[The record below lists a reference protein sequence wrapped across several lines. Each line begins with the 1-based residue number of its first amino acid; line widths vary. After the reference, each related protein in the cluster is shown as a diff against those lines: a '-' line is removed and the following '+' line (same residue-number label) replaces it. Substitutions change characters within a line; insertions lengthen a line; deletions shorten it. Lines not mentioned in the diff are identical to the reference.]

1 MKVRSLL
8 ALAALVTLIA
18 APVAPAFAQG
28 GMAAP
33 ALALGSTMPMADA
46 KLKNVDGKDVTL
58 ASIKGAKGTLVVF
71 TCNACPWAKKWEAR
85 VASIGND
92 ALKRGIGVV
101 AINSNDPAK
110 NAEDGYEVMQARAK
124 TRGMKFAYAVDG
136 TSELARAFGANRT
149 PEVFLFD
156 AAGKLV
162 YHGAIDDNADD
173 AKAVKAAYLKDAV
186 AAVAA
191 GKKVAMAE
199 TKAMGCS
206 IKFRAKSAT

>member
-8 ALAALVTLIA
+8 ALAALVTLAI

-28 GMAAP
+28 GKAAP

-58 ASIKGAKGTLVVF
+58 ASLKGAKGTLVVF
-71 TCNACPWAKKWEAR
+71 TCNACPWAKKWESR

-92 ALKRGIGVV
+92 AVKRGFGVV
-101 AINSNDPAK
+101 AINSNDPGK
-110 NAEDGYEVMQARAK
+110 NPEDGYDVMKARAK
-124 TRGMKFAYAVDG
+124 TRGMKFPYAVDG
-136 TSELARAFGANRT
+136 TSELARAFGANKT

-173 AKAVKAAYLKDAV
+173 AKAVKASYLQDAV

-191 GKKVAMAE
+191 GKKVTNAQ
-199 TKAMGCS
+199 TKALGCT